1 MQHAAPAFTSAA
13 HVHVTSPAPALNL
26 ILQSGVLL
34 PCRTGISLHTLFAHD
49 LAVPAHVLERITVF
63 FLEGKPVD
71 NLETAFA
78 HEGCRI
84 ALAAGLPGAA
94 GLAMRLGS
102 PLAGLRPGITH
113 LDKTH
118 VAVKEHSYI
127 TLALFSL
134 SMPMLAPHF
143 LAQGVYVTP
152 AQLEQYI
159 SPESC
164 EHGTFTSTP
173 AAAGAS
179 PVQKAGSLASFL
191 STWKTMPKDTLILLT
206 VTSAK

>member
-1 MQHAAPAFTSAA
+1 MPTPAFTNAA
-13 HVHVTSPAPALNL
+13 QLHLPAPTTSLNL

-34 PCRTGISLHTLFAHD
+34 PCRTGICLHTLFAHD
-49 LAVPAHVLERITVF
+49 LAVPLAVLERITVF
-63 FLEGKPVD
+63 FLDGKPVD

-113 LDKTH
+113 LDKAH
-118 VAVKEHSYI
+118 EVVKEHSYI

-152 AQLEQYI
+152 AQLAQYI
-159 SPESC
+159 SPESRAHC
-164 EHGTFTSTP
+164 TFISSGGQGENGEAP
-173 AAAGAS
+173 GAG
-179 PVQKAGSLASFL
+179 PLASFL
-191 STWKTMPKDTLILLT
+191 PTWQAMPQHALVRLT
-206 VTSAK
+206 VQANG

>member
-1 MQHAAPAFTSAA
+1 MHVSTPAFTSAA
-13 HVHVTSPAPALNL
+13 QLHLTAPTPSLNL

-34 PCRTGISLHTLFAHD
+34 PCRTGICLHTLFAHD
-49 LAVPAHVLERITVF
+49 LAVPAEVLQRITVF
-63 FLEGKPVD
+63 FLDGKPVD

-118 VAVKEHSYI
+118 EAVKEHSYI

-152 AQLEQYI
+152 AQLEQYV
-159 SPESC
+159 SPESRAHC
-164 EHGTFTSTP
+164 TFTGSTGETGTP
-173 AAAGAS
+173 GAQANG
-179 PVQKAGSLASFL
+179 PLASFL
-191 STWKTMPKDTLILLT
+191 PTWQAMPKEALVRLT
-206 VTSAK
+206 VAPA

>member
-1 MQHAAPAFTSAA
+1 MSTPAFTSAA
-13 HVHVTSPAPALNL
+13 RLHLKAPAPSLTL

-34 PCRTGISLHTLFAHD
+34 PCRTGISLHTLFARE
-49 LAVPAHVLERITVF
+49 LAVPADVLERITVF
-63 FLEGKPVD
+63 FLDGKPVD

-113 LDKTH
+113 LDKNH
-118 VAVKEHSYI
+118 DAVKEHSYI

-134 SMPMLAPHF
+134 SLPLLAPHF

-152 AQLEQYI
+152 AQLAQYV
-159 SPESC
+159 SPESTAPC
-164 EHGTFTSTP
+164 TFTGHATEAP
-173 AAAGAS
+173 AAG
-179 PVQKAGSLASFL
+179 VQTCGTLASFL
-191 STWKTMPKDTLILLT
+191 PAWQSMPADALVRIT
-206 VTSAK
+206 VQKAP

>member
-1 MQHAAPAFTSAA
+1 MPTPAFTSAA
-13 HVHVTSPAPALNL
+13 QLHLPAPTPSLNL

-34 PCRTGISLHTLFAHD
+34 PCRTGICLHTLFAHD
-49 LAVPAHVLERITVF
+49 LAVPAELLERITVF
-63 FLEGKPVD
+63 FLDGKPVD

-118 VAVKEHSYI
+118 EAVKEHSYI

-152 AQLEQYI
+152 TQLAQYV
-159 SPESC
+159 SPESRAHC
-164 EHGTFTSTP
+164 TFTANTDLTATGKTP
-173 AAAGAS
+173 AAG
-179 PVQKAGSLASFL
+179 PIASFL
-191 STWKTMPKDTLILLT
+191 PMWKTMPEETLVRLT
-206 VTSAK
+206 VSPTAYH

>member
-1 MQHAAPAFTSAA
+1 MSHPAPAFAEAA
-13 HVHVTSPAPALNL
+13 QLHLACPAPSLHL
-26 ILQSGVLL
+26 MLQSGVLL
-34 PCRTGISLHTLFAHD
+34 PCRTGICLHTLFSCD
-49 LAVPAHVLERITVF
+49 LAVPADLLERITVF
-63 FLEGKPVD
+63 FLDGKPVD

-113 LDKTH
+113 LEATH
-118 VAVKEHSYI
+118 EAIKEHSYI

-143 LAQGVYVTP
+143 LAHGVYVTP
-152 AQLEQYI
+152 AQLVQYV
-159 SPESC
+159 SPESRLEC
-164 EHGTFTSTP
+164 TFTSTTGP
-173 AAAGAS
+173 GNAH
-179 PVQKAGSLASFL
+179 VQAAGSLASFL
-191 STWKTMPKDTLILLT
+191 PAWQTLPQNALIRLIVQRT
-206 VTSAK
+206 E